1 MFINP
6 VIRWCLKNPF
16 LMVLVV
22 AGVCAA
28 GYFALLRT
36 PVDAI
41 PDIGEKQVIVY
52 ADWPGRSP
60 QDVDDQVTFP
70 LTTSLTGTPGVKSIR
85 SMSGFG
91 FSMVFVIFKDDAD
104 YYWAR
109 SRVLERMNVAQ
120 QRLPSGVVPVLGPDA
135 TALGQVYWYT
145 VEAEGFDPAELRS
158 VQDWYVR
165 YQLNS
170 VEGVSEVASIGGFVK
185 QYQIDIHPDKLR
197 AHRVTLMDVYD
208 AVRKSNIDVGAKVV
222 EQNGV
227 EFFIRGVGFI
237 KTVEDLERVVIRESG
252 GTPITLR
259 NVATVQLGPDFRR
272 GALDKAGVEA
282 VGGVVLMRYGENPRE
297 VMRRVKDKIAQLGPG
312 LPAKRLADGR
322 LSRVAVVPFYDRTT
336 IVNDTIATL
345 KEALGEEALLAAAVI
360 LVFLLHLRTTVTVV
374 ATLPLA
380 VALTFILMYAF
391 GVDSNIMSLAGLAIA
406 IGDVAD
412 MGIIMSENIY
422 RRIASATDAERT
434 ARGHFGLVYEGA
446 TEVGGAI
453 LTAVSNTVVSFIPVF
468 FLTGQEGRMFGPLA
482 YTKTFAIGSSVVL
495 AVTVVPFLCYLLF
508 RPVKW
513 RRPLTAAVAA
523 GTGLLAAGVTHWL
536 FMWGLGFGHDRGWL
550 IAGAVGVGVALCVVR
565 MTRERFIP
573 LEQNPVSRVV
583 AAGYTPALRWVL
595 GHKRLFLA
603 APLVIL
609 FAGLSVWLGI
619 HRTLYPVEWA
629 VNRFAREEASPALK
643 RAMYAAGD
651 RVARPLLE
659 LDQLRW
665 QRVRERD
672 GSEHARLLVR
682 RPDPAQRDAEAAAG
696 TTVLRERRIL
706 PGLGKEFMP
715 PLDEGSFLYMPSL
728 LPQASLSQAVQVNS
742 AQDLAIASVPEVE
755 SVVGKIGRAESALD
769 PAPVG
774 MMESIII
781 LKPESQWRTVPVERF
796 FAGWPAAVRAPLA
809 WAWPPERRITKQ
821 ENLSELQER
830 TSIPGVL
837 PTFLQPIQTRLVML
851 QTGFRAMMGVKIY
864 GPDLR
869 EIERIGLQ
877 VEQLLREVP
886 GATDVVADRIVGKPY
901 VEIEI
906 DRDRIGR
913 YGVNVR
919 DVQDVIETS
928 LGGMNLL
935 DSVEGRERYPI
946 RVRLARDFRE
956 DAEAGQ
962 RVSVPTASGAQVPLA
977 QLATIRTVLGPQEI
991 KGERG
996 LLVGYVTMNTRDRD
1010 EVSVVQDAEA
1020 LLRQAARDGRLSIP
1034 AGYYWEWS
1042 GQFENQVRA
1051 TARMR
1056 VLVPLTLFIMFVM
1069 LYMGFRRWWVAP
1081 VIFFGVLVAAS
1092 GGFVL
1097 LGLWGVNLS
1106 VAVWVGFLVLFGVVD
1121 DDGVV
1126 MATYLEGYFEGR
1138 EFRSVAEIRDAVLQ
1152 AGLKR
1157 IRPCLMTIATTVF
1170 GLMPIFWATGRG
1182 SDVMQPMAIPSVGGM
1197 AVSVITLFIVPCV
1210 FSAVE
1215 EWKWKRSR
1223 AAVAR
1228 SRAGANGDA
1237 TGPGGGAPADG
1248 APAAGRVGRN
1258 LEPFSGVKP

>member
-1 MFINP
+1 MFVNA
-6 VIRWCLKNPF
+6 VIRWCLRNPF
-16 LMVLVV
+16 LMVLIV
-22 AGVCAA
+22 AGLGAA
-28 GYFALLRT
+28 GYYALLNT

-91 FSMVFVIFKDDAD
+91 FSMVFVIFRDDAD
-104 YYWAR
+104 YYWGR

-120 QRLPSGVVPVLGPDA
+120 QRLPAGVVPVLGPDA

-145 VEAEGFDPAELRS
+145 VEGEGFDLAELRS
-158 VQDWYVR
+158 IQDWYVR

-170 VEGVSEVASIGGFVK
+170 VEGVSEVASVGGFVK

-197 AHRVTLMDVYD
+197 AHRVTLVDVYE

-222 EQNGV
+222 ENNGV
-227 EFFIRGVGFI
+227 ESFIRGVGFI
-237 KTVEDLERVVIRESG
+237 RSVEDLERVVIREAG

-259 NVATVQLGPDFRR
+259 NVATVQLGPEFRR

-282 VGGVVLMRYGENPRE
+282 VGGVVLMRYGENPRS
-297 VMRRVKDKIAQLGPG
+297 VVDRVKAKVAQLEPG
-312 LPAKRLADGR
+312 MPSKLLADGR
-322 LSRVAVVPFYDRTT
+322 TSKVRIVPFYDRTT
-336 IVNDTIATL
+336 IVNETIGTL
-345 KEALGEEALLAAAVI
+345 KQALSEEALLASLVI
-360 LVFLLHLRTTVTVV
+360 LVFLLHLRTTATVL

-380 VALTFILMYAF
+380 VAGTFVLMYAF

-422 RRIASATDAERT
+422 RRIASATDAERR
-434 ARGHFGLVYEGA
+434 AKGHFGLVYEGA
-446 TEVGGAI
+446 SEVGPAI
-453 LTAVSNTVVSFIPVF
+453 FTAVSNTIVSFIPVF
-468 FLTGQEGRMFGPLA
+468 FLADQEGKLFKPLA
-482 YTKTFAIGSSVVL
+482 FTKTFAIGSSVIL

-513 RRPLTAAVAA
+513 RKGVTAAVAVA
-523 GTGLLAAGVTHWL
+523 IGLAATLVTHAL
-536 FMWGLGFGHDRGWL
+536 FMRGLGAGHGRGWL
-550 IAGAVGVGVALCVVR
+550 ISSAVGVGVALCVVR
-565 MTRERFIP
+565 MTRERFVP
-573 LEQNPVSRVV
+573 LEENRVSRLI
-583 AAGYTPALRWVL
+583 AAGYTPALGWVL
-595 GHKRLFLA
+595 GHKKLFLA

-609 FAGLSVWLGI
+609 FIGLSVWLGI
-619 HRTLYPVEWA
+619 HHTLYPVEWA
-629 VNRFAREEASPALK
+629 VNQFARERASPRLSRLMHAPPGE
-643 RAMYAAGD
+643 A
-651 RVARPLLE
+651 VARPLLE

-665 QRVRERD
+665 QRVREPGGAERP
-672 GSEHARLLVR
+672 RLLLR
-682 RPDPAQRDAEAAAG
+682 RQDPAEREAESAAG
-696 TTVLRERRIL
+696 LRVQAERRVL
-706 PGLGKEFMP
+706 PGIGREFMP
-715 PLDEGSFLYMPSL
+715 PLDEGAFLYMPSL

-742 AQDLAIASVPEVE
+742 AQDLAISSVPEVE

-769 PAPVG
+769 PAPIG
-774 MMESIII
+774 MMESVII
-781 LKPESQWRTVPVERF
+781 LKPESRWRTVPVQRF
-796 FAGWPAAVRAPLA
+796 FSGWPRPLRVPLA
-809 WAWPPERRITKQ
+809 YVLPVERRITKQ
-821 ENLSELQER
+821 EILAELREK
-830 TSIPGVL
+830 TAMPGVL

-864 GPDLR
+864 GSDLR

-877 VEQLLREVP
+877 AEQILREVP

-928 LGGMNLL
+928 LGGTNLME
-935 DSVEGRERYPI
+935 SVEGRERYPI
-946 RVRLARDFRE
+946 HVRLARDFRDDVE
-956 DAEAGQ
+956 SIQ
-962 RVSVPTASGAQVPLA
+962 RASVPTASGAQVPLA
-977 QLATIRTVLGPQEI
+977 QVATVRTVLGPQEI

-1010 EVSVVQDAEA
+1010 EVSVVRDAEA
-1020 LLRQAARDGRLSIP
+1020 ALHQAVRDGRLKVP

-1051 TARMR
+1051 TRRMR
-1056 VLVPLTLFIMFVM
+1056 VLVPLTLLIMFVM
-1069 LYMGFRRWWVAP
+1069 LYLGFQRWWVAP
-1081 VIFFGVLVAAS
+1081 VIFFGVVVSAS
-1092 GGFVL
+1092 GGFIL

-1126 MATYLEGYFEGR
+1126 MASYLEGVFKGR
-1138 EFRSVAEIRDAVLQ
+1138 EFRSVAEIRQAVLQ

-1182 SDVMQPMAIPSVGGM
+1182 SDVMRPMAIPSVGGM
-1197 AVSVITLFIVPCV
+1197 AVSLITLFIVPCM
-1210 FSAVE
+1210 FCAVE
-1215 EWKWKRSR
+1215 EWKWRRARRVTDVEEIRRGALRLPKHSR
-1223 AAVAR
+1223 PAPLDVPL
-1228 SRAGANGDA
+1228 RA
-1237 TGPGGGAPADG
+1237 
-1248 APAAGRVGRN
+1248 
-1258 LEPFSGVKP
+1258 